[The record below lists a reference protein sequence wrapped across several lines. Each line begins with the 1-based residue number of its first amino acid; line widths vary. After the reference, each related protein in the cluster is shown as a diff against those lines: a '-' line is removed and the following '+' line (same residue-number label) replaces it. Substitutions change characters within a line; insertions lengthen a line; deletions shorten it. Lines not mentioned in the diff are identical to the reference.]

1 MKQLIDFIQAPE
13 KIARDVDDR
22 WKSKT
27 EDVIAISKEFGFDY
41 WDGDRI
47 YGYGG
52 YKYDSRWQKVAER
65 LVSHYKLKENYK
77 VLDVGCG
84 KGFLVKD
91 LLDTKFQVDAY
102 GIDISEYALR
112 NSFQKLS
119 GRLHFGSAVSLPFP
133 DNSFDL
139 VVSFNTL
146 HNLKR
151 SELIESLTE
160 IERVTKGPSFVQVD
174 SYTNEREKEIFLK
187 WVLTAEFHDYTKG
200 WFEVFDEAKFTG
212 DYFWTIIR

>member
-1 MKQLIDFIQAPE
+1 M
-13 KIARDVDDR
+13 
-22 WKSKT
+22 
-27 EDVIAISKEFGFDY
+27 
-41 WDGDRI
+41 
-47 YGYGG
+47 
-52 YKYDSRWQKVAER
+52 AER

-187 WVLTAEFHDYTKG
+187 WVLTAEFHDYPKG